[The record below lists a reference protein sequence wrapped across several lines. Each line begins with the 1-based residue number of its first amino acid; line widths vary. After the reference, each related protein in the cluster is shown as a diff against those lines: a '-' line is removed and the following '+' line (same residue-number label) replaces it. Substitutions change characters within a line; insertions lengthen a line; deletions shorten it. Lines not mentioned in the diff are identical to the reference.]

1 MRSGALLSASSV
13 HDLYVHLPNLKL
25 PMIRTE
31 PSSGIAGAC
40 HAGAWR

>member
-13 HDLYVHLPNLKL
+13 NDLYVPLPYLKF
-25 PMIRTE
+25 PMIKTE